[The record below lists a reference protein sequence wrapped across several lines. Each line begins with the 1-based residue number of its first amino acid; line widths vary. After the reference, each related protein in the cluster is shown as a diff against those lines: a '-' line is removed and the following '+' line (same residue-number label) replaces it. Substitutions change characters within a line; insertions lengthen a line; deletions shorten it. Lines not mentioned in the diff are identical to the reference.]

1 MKLPPIPASVFSI
14 HGPITV
20 EIVED
25 LRDPE
30 PPHEKLF
37 GLFDGFA
44 RVIKLRAG
52 MHHTALW
59 LTLEHERAHADIA
72 EIGIQV
78 STDQE
83 EAIVNAIAAARVA
96 EMLATPPARRAGRP

>member
-1 MKLPPIPASVFSI
+1 MKLPPLPSSVFSI
-14 HGPITV
+14 HGPIPV

-30 PPHEKLF
+30 PPHDKLF
-37 GLFDGFA
+37 GFFDPF
-44 RVIKLRAG
+44 RRLIQIRAG
-52 MHHTALW
+52 LHHTAAW
-59 LTLEHERAHADIA
+59 LTLWHERSHADIA
-72 EIGIQV
+72 EVGIQI

-96 EMLATPPARRAGRP
+96 EMLQDPRRRR

>member
-14 HGPITV
+14 HGPIAV

-30 PPHEKLF
+30 PPYERLF
-37 GLFDGFA
+37 GHFNGFL
-44 RVIKLRAG
+44 RLIQIRAG
-52 MHHTALW
+52 MHHTAMW

-96 EMLATPPARRAGRP
+96 EMIQYPRRRR